1 MYRVEIEVEGQPQGK
16 ARPRMSRFG
25 HVYTPQK
32 TRDYEKRI
40 KAAAWAAMQR
50 ERLEA
55 TNRPVHIDM
64 VAFMDIPKSWS
75 NTKKIAA
82 EFDAFRHTTKPDLD
96 NILKAALDGISGPQG
111 VVLDDKQV
119 HSVKAKKVFCH
130 PDRGPVLY
138 ISISWE

>member
-1 MYRVEIEVEGQPQGK
+1 MGCYAAGTARVNQQARSYRYG
-16 ARPRMSRFG
+16 S
-25 HVYTPQK
+25 
-32 TRDYEKRI
+32 
-40 KAAAWAAMQR
+40 
-50 ERLEA
+50 
-55 TNRPVHIDM
+55 
-64 VAFMDIPKSWS
+64 FMDIPKSWS

-111 VVLDDKQV
+111 VMLDDKQV

-138 ISISWE
+138 ISVSWE